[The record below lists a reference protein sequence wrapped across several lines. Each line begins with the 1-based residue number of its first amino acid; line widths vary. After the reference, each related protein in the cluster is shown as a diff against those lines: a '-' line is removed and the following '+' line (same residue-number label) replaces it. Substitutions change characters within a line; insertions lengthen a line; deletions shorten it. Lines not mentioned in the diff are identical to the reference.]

1 MKKLLSVFAAAAML
15 FGFASCSGDLHDAQI
30 IDLTG
35 YGIRGTMNNYDANS
49 QIPLV
54 ANEDGTYS
62 AEYSVTAYQ
71 KDGDK
76 EIEGETR
83 FAIAADGDGSWATAY
98 RLAQP
103 KSEGDKANVFGANKW
118 EQKVY
123 LGQSAECMMVPAM
136 KGDKVSILVTP
147 STTYLTVKVTVKAG
161 AAPVVP
167 ADPVPYV
174 LSGMF
179 VRGGMFDSS
188 WGAVLAGALM
198 DFTTS
203 TKGEVEYQLD
213 FVGAGGD
220 MGFKVASANWD
231 DGYSGAEITVN
242 ADYVPFTQMRVG
254 GKVTDMEGNPIP
266 DPGKPGENL
275 GDTGNSTIKA
285 TKDGAN
291 YRMYIK
297 TNPDKEVFVKV
308 EQIAAVTYK
317 FKVINL
323 SDDNVQ
329 AWINGSFWGGWELGW
344 PILTWKA
351 TIKQGYAPVAV
362 VDGVADFPEVFN
374 VSTVAKVGETK
385 SFNFKVVACSTEQLP
400 AEGMYWNIADGE
412 NPNWTSGDA
421 DLSLE
426 HEITGDGTY
435 VIVVDAETCEVTIE

>member
-35 YGIRGTMNNYDANS
+35 YGIRGTMTGWAEADD
-49 QIPLV
+49 IPLV
-54 ANEDGTYS
+54 DNGDGTYS
-62 AEYSVTAYQ
+62 ISFAAQ
-71 KDGDK
+71 DPDGTGFEK
-76 EIEGETR
+76 IAVIEL
-83 FAIAADGDGSWATAY
+83 GDGSWNTAY

-103 KSEGDKANVFGANKW
+103 KSEGDKANVFGADKW

-123 LGQSAECMMVPAM
+123 QGQSADCMLIPAA
-136 KGDKVSILVTP
+136 KGDNVTLLITP
-147 STTYLTVKVTVKAG
+147 STTYITVKVTVKSG
-161 AAPVVP
+161 AAP
-167 ADPVPYV
+167 AAPVPYV
-174 LSGMF
+174 LSGLFIKGDMN
-179 VRGGMFDSS
+179 G
-188 WGAVLAGALM
+188 WGDGIPNALM
-198 DFTTS
+198 TFTTAMN
-203 TKGEVEYQLD
+203 GEVEYQYD
-213 FVGAGGD
+213 FVGNGSD
-220 MGFKVASANWD
+220 MGFKVASANWN

-285 TKDGAN
+285 TTNGAN

-323 SDDNVQ
+323 GDNAQ

-344 PILTWKA
+344 PIASWNSAVKD
-351 TIKQGYAPVAV
+351 GYEPVAV
-362 VDGVADFPEVFN
+362 VDGVAEFPAVFD
-374 VSTVAKVGETK
+374 VSAVAKVGETK
-385 SFNFKVVACSTEQLP
+385 SFNFKAIAC
-400 AEGMYWNIADGE
+400 ADDAWGQAD
-412 NPNWTSGDA
+412 WDSGDLA
-421 DLSLE
+421 CDI
-426 HEITGDGTY
+426 EITGDGTY
-435 VIVVDAETCEVTIE
+435 VVVVDAETNEVSIE

>member
-35 YGIRGTMNNYDANS
+35 YGIRGTMTGWAEADD
-49 QIPLV
+49 IPLV
-54 ANEDGTYS
+54 DNGDGTYS
-62 AEYSVTAYQ
+62 ISFAAQ
-71 KDGDK
+71 DPDGTGLEK
-76 EIEGETR
+76 IAVIEL
-83 FAIAADGDGSWATAY
+83 GDGSWNTAY

-103 KSEGDKANVFGANKW
+103 KSEGDSANVFGEADGW

-123 LGQSAECMMVPAM
+123 QGQSADCMLIPAA
-136 KGDKVSILVTP
+136 KGDNVTLLITP
-147 STTYLTVKVTVKAG
+147 STTYITVKVTVKAG

-285 TKDGAN
+285 TKAGAN

-351 TIKQGYAPVAV
+351 AIKQGYAPVAV

-435 VIVVDAETCEVTIE
+435 VVVVDAETCEVTIE